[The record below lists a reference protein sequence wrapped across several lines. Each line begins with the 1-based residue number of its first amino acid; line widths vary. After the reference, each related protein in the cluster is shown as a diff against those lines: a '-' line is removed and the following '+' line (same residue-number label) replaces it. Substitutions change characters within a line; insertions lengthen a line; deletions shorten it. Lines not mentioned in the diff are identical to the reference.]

1 MKKRRKKWNRKKKYV
16 VSLIATLIILSS
28 IYLMTV
34 LLGDA
39 VNKNALDLSGPYDVI
54 RVVDGDTIIADI
66 DGTETRIRLIGI
78 DTPESVSEEAER
90 NTPEGEVASEYMK
103 KLLEGGSVYLEY
115 DSELTDT
122 YGRTLCY
129 VYLHD
134 RATMVNE
141 LLVRNGYARTL
152 TIEPNT
158 KYRERLYAAELS
170 AKSSSS
176 GFWETG
182 FFK

>member
-78 DTPESVSEEAER
+78 DTPESVSA
-90 NTPEGEVASEYMK
+90 PP
-103 KLLEGGSVYLEY
+103 
-115 DSELTDT
+115 
-122 YGRTLCY
+122 
-129 VYLHD
+129 
-134 RATMVNE
+134 
-141 LLVRNGYARTL
+141 
-152 TIEPNT
+152 I
-158 KYRERLYAAELS
+158 
-170 AKSSSS
+170 
-176 GFWETG
+176 
-182 FFK
+182 